1 MKNRKRLAHDVS
13 LIFADFVDNITN
25 TDCWAQNAKKFSPP
39 PTPPTLP
46 PISYDQ
52 FHFLCPPPPPCPPH
66 PPTLP
71 PIPYAPA
78 NSYVPVLF
86 GNLTPLW
93 SYLPVSPWWSPAP
106 DPGMT
111 LPPPPLTPTSHCCS
125 TAAGT
130 GYRRAGCWNRTWRL
144 QTICCTFA
152 TDSFTLKM
160 EVHDPLR
167 VMWRLELT
175 CYLVHMYVCISY
187 QC

>member
-1 MKNRKRLAHDVS
+1 MYLWYLRTLLITSPTQTAGHKMQKN
-13 LIFADFVDNITN
+13 
-25 TDCWAQNAKKFSPP
+25 SPP
-39 PTPPTLP
+39 RPPPPTLP

-111 LPPPPLTPTSHCCS
+111 LPPPPLTPTSRCCS

-130 GYRRAGCWNRTWRL
+130 GYRHAGCWNRTWRL

-175 CYLVHMYVCISY
+175 CYLVHMYVCMSY